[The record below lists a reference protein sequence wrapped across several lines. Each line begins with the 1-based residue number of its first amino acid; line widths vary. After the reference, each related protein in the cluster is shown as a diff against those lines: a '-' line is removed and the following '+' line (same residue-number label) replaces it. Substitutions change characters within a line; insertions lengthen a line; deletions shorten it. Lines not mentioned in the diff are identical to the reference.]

1 MSEQLRIPPSFQ
13 NFTQKS
19 VHYLN
24 FRENVHNVPN
34 RHIWSLFYVKWHS
47 KKSFLL
53 MKSVIHNRDVI
64 NHQFSKCDQKTNK
77 LLFSITMV
85 FEHKSQV
92 SWCFRGHNTGPW
104 VFDFSPYQE
113 SGKSPLVQNDQS
125 YIFWSLFI
133 EKVAFFA
140 ECIQKMITKGH
151 ECFLFSLLYQGTG
164 DRAIG
169 KIFL

>member
-1 MSEQLRIPPSFQ
+1 MQNWEINLSQHLYLWKSLRIPPSFQ

-64 NHQFSKCDQKTNK
+64 NHQFSKCDQKTKK
-77 LLFSITMV
+77 LLFSKTMV
-85 FEHKSQV
+85 FEHKLQV
-92 SWCFRGHNTGPW
+92 SWCFWGHNAGPW
-104 VFDFSPYQE
+104 MFDFSQNLIRSQE
-113 SGKSPLVQNDQS
+113 NHHGFEM
-125 YIFWSLFI
+125 I
-133 EKVAFFA
+133 KVTFFGA
-140 ECIQKMITKGH
+140 CLWKRSH
-151 ECFLFSLLYQGTG
+151 FSLK
-164 DRAIG
+164 RIRRR
-169 KIFL
+169 